1 MRFSDVK
8 IKCLIQCASLKE
20 DLKEVRGKTR
30 SSFPPFLILGTMHD
44 GFFFM
49 KKSKQEEERNLKEI

>member
-8 IKCLIQCASLKE
+8 IKCLIQCTSLKK

-30 SSFPPFLILGTMHD
+30 FSFPPFFCLNFGNNA
-44 GFFFM
+44 
-49 KKSKQEEERNLKEI
+49 R

>member
-44 GFFFM
+44 GFF
-49 KKSKQEEERNLKEI
+49 L